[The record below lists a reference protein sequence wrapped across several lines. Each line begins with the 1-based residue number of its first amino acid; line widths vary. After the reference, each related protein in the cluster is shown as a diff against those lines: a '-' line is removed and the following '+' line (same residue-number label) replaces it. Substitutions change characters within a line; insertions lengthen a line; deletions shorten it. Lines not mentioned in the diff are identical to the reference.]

1 MKAVIAVI
9 LVASVAVVGCYT
21 MQTNTVEPVA
31 VQSPTTAAKSSP
43 ELPTKEIVL
52 EGQIAKTAP
61 RAPASAPPSPMIIA
75 PPQPQVETQKKPIPM
90 VPRRNE
96 VKPAQSKPQATTED
110 WIGNLQQANMV
121 LSVPDT
127 ANIDEDVRVELVLS
141 LQKAM
146 DELRKD
152 ISESG
157 VQHADVILVSRIL
170 EVQITAPDF
179 DVKPITPTRQLL
191 SSTKTNS
198 WKWTLRAKSSGV
210 HSIDVSVTAVVELS
224 GARTEHHIKTFNKRV
239 DIEITAQQLLS
250 QWFSKYWQW
259 LATTIIIPLFLWWFK
274 SRRKS
279 TSAT

>member
-1 MKAVIAVI
+1 MKAVIAAI

-31 VQSPTTAAKSSP
+31 VQAPTTAAKSSP
-43 ELPTKEIVL
+43 ELHTKEVAL
-52 EGQIAKTAP
+52 EIQIAKTTS
-61 RAPASAPPSPMIIA
+61 RAPASAPPSPTIIG

-110 WIGNLQQANMV
+110 WIADLQQANMV

-157 VQHADVILVSRIL
+157 VQHTDVILVSRIL

-198 WKWTLRAKSSGV
+198 WKWTLQAKSSGV

-259 LATTIIIPLFLWWFK
+259 LATTIVVPLFLWWFK
-274 SRRKS
+274 SRRKPTS
-279 TSAT
+279 TT